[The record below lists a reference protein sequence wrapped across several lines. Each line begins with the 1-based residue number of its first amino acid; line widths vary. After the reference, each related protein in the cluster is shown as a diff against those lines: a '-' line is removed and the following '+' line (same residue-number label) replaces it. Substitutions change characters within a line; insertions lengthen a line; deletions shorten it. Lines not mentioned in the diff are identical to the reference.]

1 MGSSTTPV
9 LVDQTQ
15 VHQELWERRPVNLAH
30 LKAEHQLPS
39 RIRDFHEEILN
50 MYYIYFLYIYIKI
63 PKNWNGLWTSM
74 CAQAQADVATGR
86 GIFTIE

>member
-50 MYYIYFLYIYIKI
+50 MYYIYFLYIYI
-63 PKNWNGLWTSM
+63 
-74 CAQAQADVATGR
+74 
-86 GIFTIE
+86 